1 MVILMSFTIRVIRF
15 VFQVLIAIA
24 LFIVF
29 APIKIWEELKR

>member
-1 MVILMSFTIRVIRF
+1 